1 MDAGHIVVVPAETAH
16 GFKNA
21 GDTLL
26 RVVSVH
32 PSPTVRQSD
41 L

>member
-1 MDAGHIVVVPAETAH
+1 MVPPETPH

-21 GDTLL
+21 GEDTL

-32 PSPTVRQSD
+32 PSPRVVQTN